1 MKTLQICPP
10 YLSDAAT
17 LPWEIQKVI
26 FQIKGGRFFW
36 DTVYTRLLPGLL
48 SMQRIIHRSTMR
60 VAPSPARQLRANYD
74 SSMK

>member
-26 FQIKGGRFFW
+26 YQIKGGRLFLGHG
-36 DTVYTRLLPGLL
+36 VYSAITGA
-48 SMQRIIHRSTMR
+48 SINAAHNSSYNNARSAFSGPPT
-60 VAPSPARQLRANYD
+60 AR
-74 SSMK
+74 